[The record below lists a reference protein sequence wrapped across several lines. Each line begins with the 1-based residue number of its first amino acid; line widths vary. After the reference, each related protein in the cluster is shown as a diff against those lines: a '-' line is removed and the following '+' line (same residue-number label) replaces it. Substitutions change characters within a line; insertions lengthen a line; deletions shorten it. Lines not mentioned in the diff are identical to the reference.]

1 MWFENLA
8 EHCRQDGE
16 RDDGGEGVAEEVSQ
30 NRDGRPRQQPHI
42 KSPRWKVIS
51 RGEHQTANGV
61 VFTEAKGHCD
71 QCPQECPTT
80 TGSRAP
86 IRFRAFTKRAAW
98 ALGVQMRERG
108 RWLCPNPG
116 RSKHK
121 TRLRWARRST
131 RPLMAKS

>member
-1 MWFENLA
+1 RNRKLSFERLRHGMWFENLA
-8 EHCRQDGE
+8 EHCGQDGE
-16 RDDGGEGVAEEVSQ
+16 RDDGGDSIAEEVAQ
-30 NRDGRPRQQPHI
+30 NRDRRPRQQPHI

-61 VFTEAKGHCD
+61 VSTEAKGHCD
-71 QCPQECPTT
+71 QC
-80 TGSRAP
+80 AP
-86 IRFRAFTKRAAW
+86 RMSDHHRVPSPDPFFRAFTKRAAW

-121 TRLRWARRST
+121 TR
-131 RPLMAKS
+131 